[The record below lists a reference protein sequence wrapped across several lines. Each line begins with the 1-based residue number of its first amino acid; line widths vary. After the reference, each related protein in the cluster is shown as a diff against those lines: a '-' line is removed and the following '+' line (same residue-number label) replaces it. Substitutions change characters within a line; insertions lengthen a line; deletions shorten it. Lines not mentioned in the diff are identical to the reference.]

1 MRFVTLFNHDI
12 FLSLIRY
19 ILLSGI
25 IISVFLSLLLL
36 RKQNKSTGD
45 FIFLFLLLSSGFGT
59 FSYHLVYTG
68 EYLNFPTLV
77 GFGSGIP
84 LLTGPFLFLYTKY
97 QTQPIFFKK
106 TDLIHFLPFLLL
118 NIFFFPFYLLSFDQK
133 VDFLKNNGAG
143 FEWQLIFKIA
153 ATYLSG
159 IIYITWNFIRLSAYK
174 KKLKVEFSSLSK
186 VNFNWLLLLN
196 VGLGVVWILVIF
208 IQSDEIIFSAAS
220 LYVMCIG
227 FFGTT
232 QAPIFSEREIQFVQH
247 QDNLSHQEE
256 LINPTTAEEP
266 KGEKVHDT
274 QIEEIYQSA
283 ITLLKSEKLY
293 LNPELK
299 VLDLAIQLNVHPHL
313 MSKAINQIS
322 ASTFYDLINKL
333 RVEEFI
339 QKSQSYDAN
348 KFTIMGLAY
357 ESGFNS
363 KASFY
368 RNFKA
373 IIGMSPSEFIK
384 SNESNID

>member
-1 MRFVTLFNHDI
+1 LT
-12 FLSLIRY
+12 RY

-25 IISVFLSLLLL
+25 IISIFLSALLL
-36 RKQNKSTGD
+36 RKSNKSTGD
-45 FIFLFLLLSSGFGT
+45 YIFLFLLLTSGFGT

-68 EYLNFPTLV
+68 EYLNYPTLV
-77 GFGSGIP
+77 GLGSGIP
-84 LLTGPFLFLYTKY
+84 LLTGPFLFLYIKY

-106 TDLIHFLPFLLL
+106 TDLIHFLPFLIL
-118 NIFFFPFYLLSFDQK
+118 NVFFFPFYQLPFEQK

-143 FEWQLIFKIA
+143 FEWQLMFKIA

-159 IIYITWNFIRLSAYK
+159 IVYTTWNFFSLYSYK

-196 VGLGVVWILVIF
+196 VGLAVVWILVVF
-208 IQSDEIIFSAAS
+208 IQADEIIFSAAS
-220 LYVMCIG
+220 FYVMCIG

-232 QAPIFSEREIQFVQH
+232 QAPIFSEREIQFVRN
-247 QDNLSHQEE
+247 QDKLSSQEE
-256 LINPTTAEEP
+256 STSVSNAEVSKE
-266 KGEKVHDT
+266 EKVHDA
-274 QIEEIYQSA
+274 QIEGIYERA
-283 ITLLKSEKLY
+283 IELLKNEQLY

-299 VLDLAIQLNVHPHL
+299 ILDLAIRLNVHPHL

-322 ASTFYDLINKL
+322 ESTFYDLINKF

-339 QKSQSYDAN
+339 QKSQSYDTN

-357 ESGFNS
+357 EAGFNS

-373 IIGMSPSEFIK
+373 IVGMSPSDFLKRQDSTIQ
-384 SNESNID
+384 